1 MFSNLDVMESTYKMV
16 KLLID
21 NLIQGQQ
28 GKLSAEEKKGK
39 QQLSLQFRS

>member
-28 GKLSAEEKKGK
+28 GKLSAEEKKRN
-39 QQLSLQFRS
+39 SS